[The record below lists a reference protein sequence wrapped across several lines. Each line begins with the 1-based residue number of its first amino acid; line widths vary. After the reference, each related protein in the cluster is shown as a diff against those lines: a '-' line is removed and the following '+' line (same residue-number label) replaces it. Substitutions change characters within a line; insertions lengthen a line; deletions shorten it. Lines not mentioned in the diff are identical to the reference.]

1 MFESNVMETDKN
13 RCTLKRP
20 QNILID
26 ELEFAFMQHSIESRI
41 CYKSRNFL
49 NEMNISIFNPHKFYL
64 KI

>member
-1 MFESNVMETDKN
+1 MFESNVMKTDKN

-26 ELEFAFMQHSIESRI
+26 ELEFAFMQHSIESWI
-41 CYKSRNFL
+41 CYNSRNFL